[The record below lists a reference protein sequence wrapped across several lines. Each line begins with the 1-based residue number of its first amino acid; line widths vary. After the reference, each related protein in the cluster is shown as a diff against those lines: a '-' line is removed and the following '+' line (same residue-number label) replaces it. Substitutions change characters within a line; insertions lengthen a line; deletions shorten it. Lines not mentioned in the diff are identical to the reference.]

1 MGRDL
6 PAVRLAPMLLM
17 AALAG
22 GCATKSDVR
31 DVRMDVRSA
40 VQHQD
45 SVLRVMERDLR
56 EADRATQDSLR
67 AAMDMLFEFRGEVN
81 NQLATA
87 LEQLLLL
94 GELAGQGQ
102 RSLAGIRDQLDA
114 QRWEPARAA
123 TPTETPFDS
132 VGQADEEAD
141 PVASDPATETYE
153 AAVRQVNLGSFTVA
167 RMAFARFLEEHPNHA
182 LAPGAYLH
190 LGELASLEDQLQ
202 AALDAYLRVPELF
215 PVAEEVPD
223 ALYRAAMIFIEME
236 DFGRARE
243 ILERIANS
251 YSGHR
256 FAAMA
261 EERLREL
268 P

>member
-1 MGRDL
+1 MRRDL
-6 PAVRLAPMLLM
+6 PAGRLVPAILV
-17 AALAG
+17 AAAAG

-40 VQHQD
+40 VQRQD
-45 SVLRVMERDLR
+45 SALRAMERGLR
-56 EADRATQDSLR
+56 QTNRATQDSLR
-67 AAMDMLFEFRGEVN
+67 AAMDMLFEFRGDVN

-102 RSLAGIRDQLDA
+102 RSLAGIRDQLEA
-114 QRWEPARAA
+114 QRREPARPPPAVAPADSAGQNGEEGGPAA
-123 TPTETPFDS
+123 
-132 VGQADEEAD
+132 V
-141 PVASDPATETYE
+141 DPANETYE

-190 LGELASLEDQLQ
+190 LGELASLDGKLQ
-202 AALDAYLRVPELF
+202 EASDTYLRVPELF
-215 PVAEEVPD
+215 PASDEAPD
-223 ALYRAAMIFIEME
+223 ALYRAAMVFIEME
-236 DFGRARE
+236 EFERARDA
-243 ILERIANS
+243 LERIVAS
-251 YSGHR
+251 YDGHR

-261 EERLREL
+261 EQQLRDI